1 MDLVKMLDKC
11 RREQWSVDD
20 LDWSG
25 TPRTMSPDDERAIVQ
40 YFTDMAQIER
50 LAGALF
56 AEQERKVDDPI
67 LKQIFASFVVD
78 EERHAQAAERLA
90 RYYDVRK
97 LQVYRTNE
105 HLARFFPRF
114 LETIRHMPPD
124 IANTNISTGELILD
138 VALLRSINDHVRDD
152 MSQAAMN
159 LINRDESRHIAVDY
173 HMIEYYS
180 SDDYDRKIAG
190 QPRRPIRER
199 LVADASFVRMLW
211 YAGPFIRDVFFR
223 PMEVVDPSGKR
234 MREAFKRVQL
244 IGAKPNL
251 RKRPFTQFMFV
262 MQELYRT
269 PVVRKYFGPV
279 LERVVGVQGDMI
291 MRLYSDEEEARA
303 RAMSFDELA
312 QEALSA
318 KLKN

>member
-25 TPRTMSPDDERAIVQ
+25 TPRAMSPDDERAIVQ

-56 AEQERKVDDPI
+56 AEQQRKVDDPI
-67 LKQIFASFVVD
+67 LKQIFASFVID

-97 LQVYRTNE
+97 LQEYRTNE

-114 LETIRHMPPD
+114 LETIRAMPPD
-124 IANTNISTGELILD
+124 IANAYITTGELILD
-138 VALLRSINDHVRDD
+138 VALLRSINDHVADD

-173 HMIEYYS
+173 HMIEYYA
-180 SDDYDRKIAG
+180 SDEYDTMLARK
-190 QPRRPIRER
+190 PKPPLRDR
-199 LVADASFVRMLW
+199 LHGDASFVRMLW

-244 IGAKPNL
+244 LSAKPNV
-251 RKRPFTQFMFV
+251 RRRPFTQFMLG
-262 MQELYRT
+262 MQELYRV
-269 PVVRKYFGPV
+269 PVVRKWFGPV
-279 LERVVGVQGDMI
+279 VERVVGVQGSMLV
-291 MRLYSDEEEARA
+291 RLNTDEEEARA
-303 RAMSFDELA
+303 ARMSFDELA